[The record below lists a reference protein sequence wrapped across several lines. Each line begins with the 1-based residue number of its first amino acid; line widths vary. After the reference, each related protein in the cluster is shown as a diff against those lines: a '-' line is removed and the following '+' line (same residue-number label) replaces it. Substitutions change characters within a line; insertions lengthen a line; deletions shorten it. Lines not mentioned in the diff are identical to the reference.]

1 MADQLTSIQAERYTS
16 RSEKFKR
23 GTSMR
28 ATECDRELF
37 ARELDS
43 FVPSRVFDAH
53 AHLYRAAFFSGDLP
67 ELVATFPEMGLSE
80 FLEIIEDI
88 TPGRRTS
95 GLFFGW
101 PAVEV
106 DVEASNRFVIDQVRH
121 DPNSRAQMLITPSMD
136 PESVRETVRRDTLV
150 GLKCYHVYS
159 SEQPTFDSHIP
170 SYLPEEH
177 VRIAHEEGLSITL
190 HMVRARA
197 MADPSNQEII
207 RRWATK
213 YPNARFI
220 LAHAARGFNPHH
232 TIEGIGSLHGLRN
245 VWCDTSAVTDSGA
258 FEAIVRTLG
267 VDRLLYGGDSPVT
280 HLRGRCVAVG
290 DSFLWLSQSNTDFST
305 PYAQLRPALVGFES
319 LRVLKMACWN
329 LNLSDSEVERI
340 FWDNAAELYGL
351 T

>member
-1 MADQLTSIQAERYTS
+1 MNT
-16 RSEKFKR
+16 
-23 GTSMR
+23 
-28 ATECDRELF
+28 TEFDRELF
-37 ARELDS
+37 ARQLDT
-43 FVPSRVFDAH
+43 FVPARVFDAH
-53 AHLYRAAFFSGDLP
+53 AHLYRAALFSGKPPDLVS
-67 ELVATFPEMGLSE
+67 LFPEMGLPE
-80 FLEIIEDI
+80 FSKIIDDI
-88 TPGRRTS
+88 TPGRKTS

-101 PAVEV
+101 PALENNIP
-106 DVEASNRFVIDQVRH
+106 ANNRFVRDQVRR

-136 PESVRETVRRDTLV
+136 PEFVREAVREGFA

-159 SEQPTFDSHIP
+159 SEKPTFDSHIP
-170 SYLPEEH
+170 AYLPEEH

-197 MADPSNQEII
+197 MADASNQQTI
-207 RRWATK
+207 RTWASK

-232 TIEGIGSLHGLRN
+232 TIEGIGCLHGLRN

-267 VDRLLYGGDSPVT
+267 ADRLLYGSDAPVS

-290 DSFLWLSQSNTDFST
+290 DSFLWISASNTSFST
-305 PYAQLRPALVGFES
+305 AYGQISPTLVGLES
-319 LRVLKMACWN
+319 LRVLKMACLN
-329 LNLSDSEVERI
+329 LNLSDSQVERI
-340 FWDNAAELYGL
+340 FWGNAAELYSL